1 MSAVGNSARVALVA
15 GGSGE
20 IGQAICRSLA
30 AAGCTVAVGFHH
42 GGDRARALA
51 AELSTANAAVEAVEL
66 ELTDGQAIETE
77 CRRLQQTH
85 GRLDILV
92 NAAAINREAP
102 ALGMS
107 DEAWD
112 EVLSVNLTSA
122 FRLCRAAARYMLL
135 GRWGRIVNVSS
146 VSGSLGGRGQLGYAV
161 AKAGLERLTRV
172 LALELGRKGILVN
185 AVAPGVIETSM
196 SARVRADHGERLLD
210 AIAVRRFGRP
220 DEVARVVAFLASDQA
235 SYVTGQVIRIDGGM
249 GL

>member
-1 MSAVGNSARVALVA
+1 VALVA

-20 IGQAICRSLA
+20 IGQAICRALA
-30 AAGCTVAVGFHH
+30 RAGCSVAAGFRT
-42 GGDRARALA
+42 GGERARALA
-51 AELSTANAAVEAVEL
+51 AELSAASASVEAVEL
-66 ELTDGQAIETE
+66 DLANGEAIEAV
-77 CRRLQQTH
+77 CRRLHQRH

-107 DEAWD
+107 DEQWD
-112 EVLSVNLTSA
+112 EVLAVNLTAA

-146 VSGSLGGRGQLGYAV
+146 VSGSIGGRGQLGYAV
-161 AKAGLERLTRV
+161 SKAGLERLTRV

-185 AVAPGVIETSM
+185 AVAPGVIETAM
-196 SARVRADHGERLLD
+196 SARVRAEHADRLLD
-210 AIAVRRFGRP
+210 AIAVRRFGSP
-220 DEVARVVAFLASDQA
+220 DEVARVVAFLASEQA
-235 SYVTGQVIRIDGGM
+235 SYVTGQVLAIDGGM